1 MGSVSETP
9 HPAGGGGGVPSD
21 QNPHIGPLCEPQCA
35 QGLGCSV
42 LALSESRKV
51 PFNSLQGSIISTL
64 QREKLR
70 LLPHKAESRMGV
82 AESGGHCR
90 PGAIKRAGRQPPADS
105 GWSCSPSMGTSGML
119 DGHWAR
125 EQMTWSLPFPGPQ
138 EGRVAAERRRGSHS
152 SSLLSQPQFP
162 HL

>member
-21 QNPHIGPLCEPQCA
+21 QNPHTGPLCEPQCA

-42 LALSESRKV
+42 LALSELRKV
-51 PFNSLQGSIISTL
+51 LFNRLQGSIISTL

-82 AESGGHCR
+82 AESGRALQAWGHQKSWGTAPSR
-90 PGAIKRAGRQPPADS
+90 IRMVLLPQHGDLWDVGWTLGQGTDDLVSSLPRASGRE
-105 GWSCSPSMGTSGML
+105 SCS
-119 DGHWAR
+119 
-125 EQMTWSLPFPGPQ
+125 
-138 EGRVAAERRRGSHS
+138 
-152 SSLLSQPQFP
+152 
-162 HL
+162 

>member
-105 GWSCSPSMGTSGML
+105 GWSCSPSRIRMVLLPQHGDLWDVGWTLGQGTDDLVS
-119 DGHWAR
+119 
-125 EQMTWSLPFPGPQ
+125 SLPRAS
-138 EGRVAAERRRGSHS
+138 GRESCS
-152 SSLLSQPQFP
+152 
-162 HL
+162 

>member
-9 HPAGGGGGVPSD
+9 HPAGGGGGVPND
-21 QNPHIGPLCEPQCA
+21 QNPHPGPLCEPQCA

-51 PFNSLQGSIISTL
+51 PFNSLQGSIISTS

-70 LLPHKAESRMGV
+70 LLTHKVESWMGV
-82 AESGGHCR
+82 AEPGRASQALGHQKTGG
-90 PGAIKRAGRQPPADS
+90 QPPAES
-105 GWSCSPSMGTSGML
+105 GWSRSPSMWTSGIL

-125 EQMTWSLPFPGPQ
+125 EQMTLFP
-138 EGRVAAERRRGSHS
+138 
-152 SSLLSQPQFP
+152 SQG
-162 HL
+162 LRKGEL